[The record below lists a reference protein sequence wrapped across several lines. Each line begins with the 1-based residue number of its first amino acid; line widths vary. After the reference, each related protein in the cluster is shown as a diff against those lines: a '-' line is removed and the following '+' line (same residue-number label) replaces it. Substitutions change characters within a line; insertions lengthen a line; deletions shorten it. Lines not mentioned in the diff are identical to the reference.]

1 VGYRLDCHQYFWSQE
16 RVTRGDY
23 PWMPDDGLLREDYD
37 PGRLEPELSKAG
49 VGGTI
54 LIQAAHS
61 LEETRFLLGL
71 ATETESVLGVTG
83 WVPLDRA
90 DALETLGE
98 LAKNEYLKAVRSMI
112 HDLPDPLWITRP
124 QVRRNL
130 HGLADLGQRFEV
142 LTYSEHLPAV
152 YDVLAAIPELPA
164 VINHISKPVYLWGDD
179 GDWRHW
185 MARHAQ
191 RPNTY
196 CKLSG
201 MFTEVGPQWT
211 DEGLRPY
218 VDYIFEWFGTDRV
231 IFGSDWPVSRQI
243 MEYPQVVKATSSLV
257 SSLSPDEAE
266 AFWRTNGE
274 QFYGV
279 RIEPGDAGAT
289 STTIGSNA

>member
-1 VGYRLDCHQYFWSQE
+1 
-16 RVTRGDY
+16 
-23 PWMPDDGLLREDYD
+23 
-37 PGRLEPELSKAG
+37 
-49 VGGTI
+49 
-54 LIQAAHS
+54 
-61 LEETRFLLGL
+61 
-71 ATETESVLGVTG
+71 
-83 WVPLDRA
+83 
-90 DALETLGE
+90 
-98 LAKNEYLKAVRSMI
+98 
-112 HDLPDPLWITRP
+112 
-124 QVRRNL
+124 
-130 HGLADLGQRFEV
+130 
-142 LTYSEHLPAV
+142 
-152 YDVLAAIPELPA
+152 
-164 VINHISKPVYLWGDD
+164 
-179 GDWRHW
+179 
-185 MARHAQ
+185 
-191 RPNTY
+191 
-196 CKLSG
+196 